1 LNFPLYIAKR
11 YSISFSKNSAINII
25 TIIASLGIIASAM
38 ALFVVLSV
46 FSGLRDFSLS
56 FTNDTDPD
64 LRIQPLQGKTLTI
77 TPEIE
82 KQLLESSFF
91 SHFSKTIEERVLFY
105 YNNKEQV
112 AYIKGVDSSFDK
124 VTQIKKH
131 LYVGNWVERNSNE
144 VVVGSEI
151 SRKLNM
157 GLFDFTNALEVYVP
171 KAGKGAIDDLQDA
184 FTVKKLA
191 PTGIFSINED
201 LDNKYI
207 FCDLSLAQSLL
218 SLKNNQISFIE
229 FQLKDE
235 ANEKDAINELN
246 SIFKN
251 HIIIKNRAQLNDAL
265 YKMLNSENLIVYL
278 IFTLVIIVALFNLVG
293 ALIMMIIDKKNNLKT
308 LLSLGCLKKDIAR
321 IFLFQG
327 LLITFGGG
335 LLGLFLGVILVIL
348 QQQFSLIMITSNLA
362 YPVVFDAQNIL
373 LVSITIIILG
383 YLASLI
389 ASRSVSN
396 FLK

>member
-1 LNFPLYIAKR
+1 
-11 YSISFSKNSAINII
+11 
-25 TIIASLGIIASAM
+25 M

-77 TPEIE
+77 TPETE
-82 KQLLESSFF
+82 KQLQESSFF

-112 AYIKGVDSSFDK
+112 AYIKGVDSSFDE
-124 VTQIKKH
+124 VTQIKEH
-131 LYVGNWVERNSNE
+131 LYAGNWVEKNSNE

-157 GLFDFTNALEVYVP
+157 GLFDFTHALEVYVP

-184 FTVKKLA
+184 FMVKKLA

-218 SLKNNQISFIE
+218 SLKPNQVSFIE
-229 FQLKDE
+229 FQLKE
-235 ANEKDAINELN
+235 GVNESDAVAELN

-251 HIIIKNRAQLNDAL
+251 DIVVKNRAQLNDAL

-278 IFTLVIIVALFNLVG
+278 IFTLVIVVALFNLVG

-308 LLSLGCLKKDIAR
+308 LLSLGCLKNDIAR
-321 IFLFQG
+321 IFLYQG

-348 QQQFSLIMITSNLA
+348 QQEFSLIMITSNLA
-362 YPVVFDAQNIL
+362 YPVVFEIQNIL
-373 LVSITIIILG
+373 LVSITILILG